1 MPPEYWIHI
10 EYILNTYWTYIEHI
24 LNAYWT
30 HVEYI
35 LNIYWRYVEYIL
47 NVYRTHVKYILNI
60 YWIHI
65 ERMLN
70 TYWTYIEDMLNT
82 YWTYIERTL
91 NTYWTY
97 IEYILNVYWRY
108 VQYVEYIYWRCID
121 NCQYMFNMLKLT
133 FQYVECTLQY
143 IMIHMLHICCTC
155 IARGTMQHQ
164 NVYKWDSGAVT
175 RWKFIFYRVHKT
187 INLPNSLSYTKLAKR
202 TLPKRHFPSW
212 IKPTRNTAFIVE
224 SSSWRH
230 GRAEIWLRILLN
242 HFTPICFRKTKH
254 ND

>member
-1 MPPEYWIHI
+1 M
-10 EYILNTYWTYIEHI
+10 NT
-24 LNAYWT
+24 YWT

-35 LNIYWRYVEYIL
+35 LNVYWRYVEYIL
-47 NVYRTHVKYILNI
+47 NVYRTHIKYILNI

-70 TYWTYIEDMLNT
+70 TYWTYIEDILNT
-82 YWTYIERTL
+82 YWTYIEDMF
-91 NTYWTY
+91 NMSNTY
-97 IEYILNVYWRY
+97 IEDVLKIIKL
-108 VQYVEYIYWRCID
+108 
-121 NCQYMFNMLKLT
+121 FNMLNIYWIHVADMLKHT

-143 IMIHMLHICCTC
+143 IMIHMLHICCIC
-155 IARGTMQHQ
+155 IARVMMQHQ

-175 RWKFIFYRVHKT
+175 RWKYIFHRVHKT

-212 IKPTRNTAFIVE
+212 SKPARNTAFIVE
-224 SSSWRH
+224 SWSWRH

-242 HFTPICFRKTKH
+242 HFKPFCFRKTKH